1 MRIVAGEYSSR
12 RIEAPKGIQ
21 TRPTLD
27 KVREAVFS
35 SLGGSFEGGTF
46 LDLYAGSGANGLEAL
61 SRGFDEAV
69 FVDMSRDAVNVIRR
83 NVASL
88 GCTERCRVLPMKA
101 MKALSVL
108 KEEGRQFDL
117 IYMDPPYARQTNA
130 EVMNY
135 INEHQLLKKGGRA
148 VIESAKEDQ
157 FAENYGSICF
167 EKDKVYG
174 IVRITYFRNKGE
186 TE

>member
-12 RIEAPKGIQ
+12 RIEAPKGNN

-35 SLGGSFEGGTF
+35 SLGGSFAGGSF

-69 FVDMSRDAVNVIRR
+69 FVDMSREAVAVIRR
-83 NVASL
+83 NIAAL
-88 GCTERCRVLPMKA
+88 GCTDRCRVLPMKA
-101 MKALSVL
+101 AKALSLL
-108 KEEGRQFDL
+108 KEEGKQFDL
-117 IYMDPPYARQTNA
+117 VYLDPPYARQVND
-130 EVMNY
+130 EVISY
-135 INEHQLLKKGGRA
+135 LNEHHMIKEGGRV
-148 VIESAKEDQ
+148 VIESAKEDV
-157 FAENYGSICF
+157 FAADHGDIRF
-167 EKDKVYG
+167 EKDRVYG
-174 IVRITYFRNKGE
+174 ITRITYCICKGE